1 MPDAPADQG
10 QGTPPP
16 LTQAAQDLG
25 RAGVES
31 GRAAW
36 SVLGGLRQLFAADLA
51 LSRSALGLTLAWA
64 GAAIALGA
72 SAWLLLMALL
82 VLALH
87 NGLGFGWIA
96 AFAWPAVVSLL
107 GTALAGWRAAR
118 VFDDTRLNATRRQLA
133 RLGWGEDPAEVEREP
148 ERVR

>member
-1 MPDAPADQG
+1 VSDTRSTRSGDPPA
-10 QGTPPP
+10 
-16 LTQAAQDLG
+16 LAQAAQDLG

-36 SVLGGLRQLFAADLA
+36 DVLGAIRKLFAADLA
-51 LSRSALGLTLAWA
+51 LSRSAFGLTLAWA

-72 SAWLLLMALL
+72 SAWLLLMGLL
-82 VLALH
+82 VLVLHDAL
-87 NGLGFGWIA
+87 GMSWIA
-96 AFAWPAVVSLL
+96 AMLLPALVSLL
-107 GTALAGWRAAR
+107 GAGLAGWRAAR

-148 ERVR
+148 ERVA